1 MSSEL
6 SYTKD
11 QPVQINGND
20 LLLGGFL
27 LVGPNAADS
36 KKTYAQGTGGYLQGF
51 DYFDK
56 TQFQVNALKTY
67 SNILGAENMLIIG
80 EIGAQW
86 NNVPDYTAGAVRY
99 GRAFAWGYGSSPAYA
114 ATVPPTAGTTCSP
127 TFAGLPVPVP
137 AGTLY
142 NPSPRGCKN
151 DGYVTD
157 FAWGYRLRVSM
168 DYNNVFNTGVTMTPN
183 VFWSQDVEGVS
194 MDPAFIEDR
203 SALNLGLRFNYNKRY
218 QVDMNWV
225 QFWNSGYDPLQ
236 DRDYYSAS
244 ISMTF

>member
-20 LLLGGFL
+20 LLIGRFL
-27 LVGPNAADS
+27 LVGPNAEEQPQDLPE
-36 KKTYAQGTGGYLQGF
+36 KGTGGYLQGY
-51 DYFDK
+51 DRFDK

-80 EIGAQW
+80 EVGAQW
-86 NNVPDYTAGAVRY
+86 NNVPDYTDGSVRY
-99 GRAFAWGYGSSPAYA
+99 GRGFVWGYGSSPAYA
-114 ATVPPTAGTTCSP
+114 TDGDGAVTAGTTCSP

-218 QVDMNWV
+218 QLDMNWV
-225 QFWNSGYDPLQ
+225 QFGNSGYDPL
-236 DRDYYSAS
+236 
-244 ISMTF
+244 